1 MRRIGLAVALAVSL
15 ALAPPAAS
23 AQLGKVYRVGVL
35 HPGTSQTSSTEAFRQ
50 ALRELGY
57 VEGQTLGIE
66 WRWAAGNPERYP
78 DLATD
83 LVRSSVDVIVAAHG
97 ETALAAK
104 RATQTIPIVV
114 AASVDAVKE
123 GLVVSLA
130 RPGGNVTGLSTMI
143 PELTPKRFE
152 LLKEIVPGL
161 SRVALLWNPEM
172 GVALLKEHEAA
183 ARSVG
188 LEPRRLAVR
197 TAAELTQAFLEA
209 TRTRCGAIVAVQNP
223 IFSVHRTRIAQ
234 LALHNRLPAI
244 SGEPLF
250 AEVGG
255 LLTYGPN
262 LLESWRRSA
271 VYVDKILKGAKPADL
286 PVEQPTKFELIINL
300 KTAKALG
307 LTIPQSVLGRA
318 DQVIQ

>member
-1 MRRIGLAVALAVSL
+1 MRGGRSAARRTFRLSGLISTAGSRSRSPRRGAGKRPCDASPKPAARGHRFPNPWSSAHRQACERSTRTAARARCHAGARRSVRLDSRQRLQPRVLMRRIGLAVALAVSL

-23 AQLGKVYRVGVL
+23 AQLGEVYRVGVL

-57 VEGQTLGIE
+57 VEGPLGIE

-83 LVRSSVDVIVAAHG
+83 LVRSNVDVIVAAHG

-114 AASVDAVKE
+114 AASVDAVQE

-130 RPGGNVTGLSTMI
+130 PPGGNVTGLSTMI

-209 TRTRCGAIVAVQNP
+209 TRTRCGA
-223 IFSVHRTRIAQ
+223 
-234 LALHNRLPAI
+234 
-244 SGEPLF
+244 
-250 AEVGG
+250 
-255 LLTYGPN
+255 
-262 LLESWRRSA
+262 
-271 VYVDKILKGAKPADL
+271 
-286 PVEQPTKFELIINL
+286 
-300 KTAKALG
+300 
-307 LTIPQSVLGRA
+307 
-318 DQVIQ
+318 

>member
-1 MRRIGLAVALAVSL
+1 MG
-15 ALAPPAAS
+15 
-23 AQLGKVYRVGVL
+23 
-35 HPGTSQTSSTEAFRQ
+35 SSGAGRT
-50 ALRELGY
+50 
-57 VEGQTLGIE
+57 
-66 WRWAAGNPERYP
+66 GNPERYP
-78 DLATD
+78 DLAAD

-104 RATQTIPIVV
+104 RTTQTIPIVV
-114 AASVDAVKE
+114 AASVDAVTE

-130 RPGGNVTGLSTMI
+130 RPGGNITGLSSMI

-152 LLKEIVPGL
+152 LLKGIVPGL

-197 TAAELTQAFLEA
+197 TAAELNQAFLEA
-209 TRTRCGAIVAVQNP
+209 TRTRCGAIVTVQNP

-234 LALHNRLPAI
+234 LALRNRLPAI

-262 LLESWRRSA
+262 FLESWRRSA
-271 VYVDKILKGAKPADL
+271 VYRRQDLAGRQASRPPRRTTHQVRVGDQPQDREDARPDDPA
-286 PVEQPTKFELIINL
+286 V
-300 KTAKALG
+300 AAAA
-307 LTIPQSVLGRA
+307 GRPGHRA
-318 DQVIQ
+318 ARAGSAPRWVPAGRLCSW